1 MLEHVQNMSQV
12 FQKPKITKQKN
23 QVAPKVTPGLGE
35 TKNAETI
42 KEILESFLFC
52 MYLGSFTLPLYKGAF
67 VVIHKA
73 K

>member
-23 QVAPKVTPGLGE
+23 QVAPKVTPSLGE

-42 KEILESFLFC
+42 MLF
-52 MYLGSFTLPLYKGAF
+52 
-67 VVIHKA
+67 HKFSIFH
-73 K
+73 KNS